1 MIINCLILS
10 YVIRLYL
17 LRIKNIGEITKGE
30 KMLTRTL
37 KRLASTLTVFVA
49 IFSSLALPQK
59 VFGAE
64 TQYFPVASS
73 RVGPYSAMGT
83 GYYGAQID
91 YMNYVNMTGGVNGV
105 MLTWQECETEYNAVK
120 TLSLIHI

>member
-1 MIINCLILS
+1 MRIGMIKICTNYQLMFIICFLKLKFRG
-10 YVIRLYL
+10 VEML
-17 LRIKNIGEITKGE
+17 T
-30 KMLTRTL
+30 KML
-37 KRLASTLTVFVA
+37 KRVASTLTVVVA
-49 IFSSLALPQK
+49 VFSSLALPQK

-120 TLSLIHI
+120 TVECY

>member
-1 MIINCLILS
+1 
-10 YVIRLYL
+10 
-17 LRIKNIGEITKGE
+17 
-30 KMLTRTL
+30 MLTRTL

-91 YMNYVNMTGGVNGV
+91 YMNYVNMTGWSEWSYAY
-105 MLTWQECETEYNAVK
+105 MARM
-120 TLSLIHI
+120 

>member
-1 MIINCLILS
+1 MINKIVKKLLSALTMMVAILS
-10 YVIRLYL
+10 
-17 LRIKNIGEITKGE
+17 T
-30 KMLTRTL
+30 
-37 KRLASTLTVFVA
+37 F
-49 IFSSLALPQK
+49 ALPQT

-91 YMNYVNMTGGVNGV
+91 YMNYVNMNGGVNGV
-105 MLTWQECETEYNAVK
+105 MLTWQECETEYNAV
-120 TLSLIHI
+120 

>member
-1 MIINCLILS
+1 MMWSGIDIIKTFNK
-10 YVIRLYL
+10 V
-17 LRIKNIGEITKGE
+17 TKQGG
-30 KMLTRTL
+30 KMLTRML
-37 KRLASTLTVFVA
+37 RRLTSTLTVVIA
-49 IFSSLALPQK
+49 LFSSLALPQQ

-91 YMNYVNMTGGVNGV
+91 YMNYVNMTG
-105 MLTWQECETEYNAVK
+105 
-120 TLSLIHI
+120 

>member
-1 MIINCLILS
+1 
-10 YVIRLYL
+10 
-17 LRIKNIGEITKGE
+17 
-30 KMLTRTL
+30 MLARMFKKLT
-37 KRLASTLTVFVA
+37 STLTVVVA
-49 IFSSLALPQK
+49 LFSSIALPQT

-91 YMNYVNMTGGVNGV
+91 YMNYGNIYRVVANG
-105 MLTWQECETEYNAVK
+105 
-120 TLSLIHI
+120 